1 MKTKILSIAVASLV
15 CASMAE
21 ARFFIGLDVGY
32 TSAISETNGGVSG
45 SGNTRFLS
53 VKPSS
58 WSSAFKTKTWSGTF
72 GTPSGT
78 TSTFTQDPY
87 SGFNINLN
95 FGSEHF
101 FLDDYLGIRVGGLV
115 GYTSYSN
122 STRIETSAQYGRYLI
137 GIKETYDFL
146 DAGINF
152 DLMVNFW
159 SNGSYSFGVFGGVE
173 VDYHYLLDFNNS
185 KTRESAKDFPS
196 RHAFDLAGRVG
207 VSTLMANHHR
217 LDVLAKLPIGSVIS
231 GTETKA
237 NLISVFPTIN
247 INVGYKYIF

>member
-1 MKTKILSIAVASLV
+1 MKTKILSIAVATLA
-15 CASMAE
+15 CASMVE

-32 TSAISETNGGVSG
+32 TSAISEAEGKVSG

-58 WSSAFKTKTWSGTF
+58 WSNAFKTKSETF
-72 GTPSGT
+72 GAQNGT

-122 STRIETSAQYGRYLI
+122 FTQIQTPTNLTGIE
-137 GIKETYDFL
+137 ETYSFL
-146 DAGINF
+146 DAGINL

-173 VDYHYLLDFNNS
+173 ADYHYLLDFNNS
-185 KTRESAKDFPS
+185 ETSESAKDFPS

-237 NLISVFPTIN
+237 NLLPVMPTIS

>member
-21 ARFFIGLDVGY
+21 ARFFIGFDVGY
-32 TSAISETNGGVSG
+32 TSAISEAEGSVSG
-45 SGNTRFLS
+45 SGNTRFIS

-58 WSSAFKTKTWSGTF
+58 WSNAFKTKTWN
-72 GTPSGT
+72 GT
-78 TSTFTQDPY
+78 TSTVTQEPY

-101 FLDDYLGIRVGGLV
+101 FLEDYLGIRVGGLV
-115 GYTSYSN
+115 GYTGYSN
-122 STRIETSAQYGRYLI
+122 FTQIETPGNLL
-137 GIKETYDFL
+137 GIQESYDFL
-146 DAGINF
+146 DAGINL

-173 VDYHYLLDFNNS
+173 ADYHYLLNFNNS
-185 KTRESAKDFPS
+185 EARESAKDFPS

-217 LDVLAKLPIGSVIS
+217 LDVLAKLPIGSVVS

-237 NLISVFPTIN
+237 YLISVMPTIS